1 MKNFHFITSVTLLL
15 LTIAAIFGI
24 AGRGMPVVIH
34 KNLDQ
39 FPEELMNMFAYE
51 IPMSQR
57 IVDELRSDVYI
68 FRKYV
73 PKLQS
78 TKNFSHG
85 SSLIGVNP
93 APITL
98 YIGYYGTAKGGRTP
112 HNPYA
117 CFPSSGWG
125 IVRTNTVIV
134 WPEGYTKPVQ
144 LSYLLIQQGNVFKT
158 VLHWYQSAGNKVLE
172 SGFDQNIQRF
182 IGRVFYNRNDG
193 AFIRVTVDTDSK
205 GMGLGEELTTRFAK
219 KVLTLLPQYWPEEK

>member
-1 MKNFHFITSVTLLL
+1 MKNSHFITSVTLLL
-15 LTIAAIFGI
+15 LTIATIFGI
-24 AGRGMPVVIH
+24 ASRGMPVVIH

-39 FPEELMNMFAYE
+39 FPEELMNMVARE

-73 PKLQS
+73 PKLRS
-78 TKNFSHG
+78 TENFSRE
-85 SSLIGVNP
+85 SSPTGVHS

-125 IVRTNTVIV
+125 VVKTNTVIV
-134 WPEGYTKPVQ
+134 RPEGYTKPVQ
-144 LSYLLIQQGNVFKT
+144 LNYLLVQQGDVFKT
-158 VLHWYQSAGNKVLE
+158 VLHWYQSAGNKVLK
-172 SGFDQNIQRF
+172 SGLDQNIQRF
-182 IGRVFYNRNDG
+182 ISRVLYNRNDG
-193 AFIRVTVDTDSK
+193 AFIRVTVDMNSK
-205 GMGLGEELTTRFAK
+205 KIGAGEKLTTKFAK
-219 KVLTLLPQYWPEEK
+219 KVLTLLHQYWPEEK

>member
-1 MKNFHFITSVTLLL
+1 MKNSCFITSVTLLL
-15 LTIAAIFGI
+15 LTIAIIFGI
-24 AGRGMPVVIH
+24 ASRGIPVVIH

-39 FPEELMNMFAYE
+39 FPEELMNMFACE
-51 IPMSQR
+51 IPMSQPV
-57 IVDELRSDVYI
+57 VDELRSDVYI

-78 TKNFSHG
+78 TENFLRET
-85 SSLIGVNP
+85 SLGVVHS

-125 IVRTNTVIV
+125 VLKTDTVIV
-134 WPEGYTKPVQ
+134 RPEGYTRPVQ
-144 LSYLLIQQGNVFKT
+144 LNYLLVQQGDVFKT
-158 VLHWYQSAGNKVLE
+158 VLHWYQSAGNKVLK
-172 SGFDQNIQRF
+172 SGIDQNIQRF
-182 IGRVFYNRNDG
+182 IGRVLYNRNDG
-193 AFIRVTVDTDSK
+193 AFIRVTVDTDSNK
-205 GMGLGEELTTRFAK
+205 IGTGEELTTRFAK

>member
-1 MKNFHFITSVTLLL
+1 MKNSHFITSITLLL

-24 AGRGMPVVIH
+24 ASRGMPVVIH

-39 FPEELMNMFAYE
+39 FPKELMNMFACE

-57 IVDELRSDVYI
+57 IVDELRSDIYI

-73 PKLQS
+73 PKLRS
-78 TKNFSHG
+78 TENFSRG
-85 SSLIGVNP
+85 SSLTGDHS

-125 IVRTNTVIV
+125 VVKTNTVIV
-134 WPEGYTKPVQ
+134 RPEGYTKPVQ
-144 LSYLLIQQGNVFKT
+144 LNYLLVQQGNVFKT
-158 VLHWYQSAGNKVLE
+158 VLHWYQSAGNKVLKL
-172 SGFDQNIQRF
+172 GLDQNIQRF

-205 GMGLGEELTTRFAK
+205 GIGAGEELTTRFAK

>member
-1 MKNFHFITSVTLLL
+1 MKNSHFITSVILLL
-15 LTIAAIFGI
+15 LTIVTIFAL

-78 TKNFSHG
+78 TENLSRE
-85 SSLIGVNP
+85 SSLTGDDS

-117 CFPSSGWG
+117 CFPSAGWG
-125 IVRTNTVIV
+125 IIKTNTVIV
-134 WPEGYTKPVQ
+134 RPEGYIKPVQ

-158 VLHWYQSAGNKVLE
+158 VLHWYQSAGNKVLK

-205 GMGLGEELTTRFAK
+205 GIGLGEELTTRFAK